1 MATEQ
6 QVQTL
11 ADTMYRSQTTGVS
24 AAEYNAAI
32 TAAGLSPDDYLGVN
46 SLLSS
51 YGYQPGSANF
61 YEGSTLSTAPSDPGY
76 AALYSATQADFASGV
91 LPSTSE
97 NIAQYGGK
105 INPATGQPYEFFVND
120 NTANQAIVDAANS
133 GSAIPSL
140 GRATIDVGANN
151 TPTINRIDSPTPT
164 PTPTPTTTPTTT
176 PTPTTAALTTDQSAQ
191 LGQIPGIG
199 TNVTSI
205 MGQTSQ
211 IPDIATGV
219 TGLGTSLG
227 NLGNRL
233 GVSAPSGET
242 ATVPANQDLASY
254 LAGQIG
260 TGTTTTTGAV
270 TSAQSALEE
279 LLRQQAGQTRTDI
292 LGRLGT
298 FEGGDLATR
307 LNAGFTGITGG
318 GTDTLQSLGTS
329 LGNIGQNLTSGIGSL
344 TGGQADI
351 SEALLGPTGG
361 GGGISGTL
369 ADLAASTGEYQTAAT
384 QARRDLQESV
394 LGGQERISGQIDRG
408 DVRSQLGRIAQNVS
422 SLGGGPQ
429 QDFGAVA
436 QALAANVPAQTNAE
450 VVQRAQFIQLM
461 DTLRG
466 LVNNPQSGL
475 DPTVRATYASLTNAF
490 GPNGQFIAQSSNPST
505 GEITRRQMTPDKQL
519 RVQTFNQMGQPT
531 NTPIS
536 FDINTLLSRATG
548 QQAQAPMAQ
557 QSGLMGPQGPSIAV

>member
-6 QVQTL
+6 QIRDL
-11 ADTMYRSQTTGVS
+11 ADIAYRAQTTGVPT
-24 AAEYNAAI
+24 AEYNAAI

-46 SLLSS
+46 TLLSS
-51 YGYQPGSANF
+51 YGYQPGTANF

-76 AALYSATQADFASGV
+76 AAQYAATQNAFASGV
-91 LPSTSE
+91 LDSTSE
-97 NIAQYGGK
+97 NIAQYGGQ
-105 INPATGQPYEFFVND
+105 INPATGQPYEFYIND
-120 NTANQAIVDAANS
+120 NTANQAIVDAAAS
-133 GSAIPSL
+133 GSDIPSL

-151 TPTINRIDSPTPT
+151 VPTINRTDSPTPT
-164 PTPTPTTTPTTT
+164 PTGTTTPR
-176 PTPTTAALTTDQSAQ
+176 PTMEALTADQAAQ

-227 NLGNRL
+227 TLGNRL

-242 ATVPANQDLASY
+242 ATVPANQNLASY

-270 TSAQSALEE
+270 TSAQTALEE

-318 GTDTLQSLGTS
+318 GTDTLRSLGQ
-329 LGNIGQNLTSGIGSL
+329 GIGTVGANLTSGIGTL
-344 TGGQADI
+344 TGGQANI
-351 SEALLGPTGG
+351 SEALLGPTGS
-361 GGGISGTL
+361 GGGISGAL
-369 ADLAASTGEYQTAAT
+369 ADLAASTGEYQTAST

-408 DVRSQLGRIAQNVS
+408 DVRSQLGQIAQNVS
-422 SLGGGPQ
+422 NLGGGPQ

-461 DTLRG
+461 DNLRG

-475 DPTVRATYASLTNAF
+475 DPTVRATYASVTNAF

-536 FDINTLLSRATG
+536 FDINTLMSRATG
-548 QQAQAPMAQ
+548 QKAQAQTPVAQ
-557 QSGLMGPQGPSIAV
+557 PSGLMGPQGPSITV

>member
-1 MATEQ
+1 MEYSLEEILAELNRRQNENYYVDVNTVNKYGQDPFAPKALDFEDFLSGVDTEEGRTKILTDIQ
-6 QVQTL
+6 PY
-11 ADTMYRSQTTGVS
+11 D
-24 AAEYNAAI
+24 I
-32 TAAGLSPDDYLGVN
+32 
-46 SLLSS
+46 
-51 YGYQPGSANF
+51 YQRQSGKMTPGF
-61 YEGSTLSTAPSDPGY
+61 EFPSDSIESTRAIDLLRGY
-76 AALYSATQADFASGV
+76 FEANPLAAA
-91 LPSTSE
+91 
-97 NIAQYGGK
+97 
-105 INPATGQPYEFFVND
+105 
-120 NTANQAIVDAANS
+120 
-133 GSAIPSL
+133 
-140 GRATIDVGANN
+140 
-151 TPTINRIDSPTPT
+151 
-164 PTPTPTTTPTTT
+164 TTTTTTTT
-176 PTPTTAALTTDQSAQ
+176 PTPTMEALTADQAAQ

-199 TNVTSI
+199 TNVTGI
-205 MGQTSQ
+205 MDQTSQ
-211 IPDIATGV
+211 IPGLVTSVGTIGEQTSQIPGMATDVGTILGQTGQIGDIATDV
-219 TGLGTSLG
+219 TGLGTSVAGLG
-227 NLGNRL
+227 TSLGTLGNRL

-242 ATVPANQDLASY
+242 ATVPANQNLASY

-279 LLRQQAGQTRTDI
+279 LLREQAGQTRTDI

-307 LNAGFTGITGG
+307 LNTGFTGITGG

-329 LGNIGQNLTSGIGSL
+329 LGNIGQNLTSGIGTL

-369 ADLAASTGEYQTAAT
+369 ADLAASTGEYQTAST

-408 DVRSQLGRIAQNVS
+408 DVRSQLGQIAQNVS

-461 DTLRG
+461 DNLRG

-475 DPTVRATYASLTNAF
+475 DPTVRATYASVTNAF

-536 FDINTLLSRATG
+536 FDINTLMSRATG
-548 QQAQAPMAQ
+548 QQTQTPMAQ
-557 QSGLMGPQGPSIAV
+557 PSGLMGPQGPSITV